1 MIGIELA
8 LLEVVELIEVVEK
21 SSGQDGKTDGESFG
35 LTRICCT
42 LLIAGLKL
50 FDFLRSYVSATNL
63 HKKEGSLS

>member
-50 FDFLRSYVSATNL
+50 FDFLRS
-63 HKKEGSLS
+63 